1 MRNFPSSADLS
12 REQQKIYSE
21 HLEKALL
28 ITGPPGTGKTVMAI
42 MRGQRIIEHEQY
54 STSLLMNNKV
64 LKDFTESNTKKI
76 DVLTLWSYLTRKF
89 KVRWANNQF
98 PWERVL
104 QEINRYLDLDQLK
117 KVFPSQVVIDEG
129 QDFPPILWEILST
142 IWLKLYSEGI
152 LFAPSVM
159 ADENQRL
166 NVEANSNIDDIRK
179 GLGLVPD
186 CLNAFAEEKLTRN
199 YRNTFEIAEFAK
211 HFYVGNQT
219 EIPNSDQCRTG
230 TKPVLFFHQ
239 NHNRDLLIE
248 RVLNFKKNN
257 PTKTVGVI
265 IPKKASKQSTEELG
279 VLLKNE
285 VKKKKL
291 ENIKVQVYVNS
302 PSRKYRDFIDISLD
316 FDATN
321 TITVITQQ
329 SCKGLEFDCVF
340 VPYLNDV
347 NYQDDGFDQ
356 SMTLYVVFHRARD
369 YLFLGSNIKESEDFK
384 IPDILCKPLRVKDYK
399 GDPLTIG
406 FNNINELK
414 DKITIEDDFNK
425 IETKPSLE
433 PTPKQV
439 EEYFEDSGL
448 IKHRA
453 TARDQKQYLE
463 KLKKEKEKDKEQEE
477 LVKGSETENVKKEIL
492 RRLEK
497 EKQEAA
503 ILNKKSDKS
512 EILDSKNTK
521 KVSGNKKTIDKEK
534 DLRKKIA
541 DFIANNSPKDKGKRD
556 QLSKMMKESG
566 LIPFGEQNII
576 RARWQKLHKEKE
588 KNKVSIT
595 KKDPKDNL
603 SKIELNLVSGNQ
615 ATYRKII
622 EIVKNQIEQDKGI
635 KTQVVTLK
643 RDIKKVFKLFSRFCV
658 ANIGYITMVVHTDYK
673 IQFKAKNKQREISI
687 LNIDSQIN
695 WKEKVV
701 LLGLEDLTDD
711 DLNEEKM
718 TDFLLKSSLLSKV
731 TLNII
736 HPNTADETPGVKYMN
751 EKNDDGSIQIKYEEF

>member
-736 HPNTADETPGVKYMN
+736 HPNTSDETPGVKYMN